1 MSSPRGASR
10 GCWSAALPES
20 ERQVASPREALIP
33 RATYRVQLNSGFT
46 FKDATAIVPYLAE
59 LGISHVY
66 CSPYFRARAGS
77 NHGYDVVDHNSLNP
91 EIGDRADFERFVTE
105 LRAHGMGHV
114 LDIVPNHVG
123 IMGADNAWW
132 MDVLENGQAS
142 MYADFFDIDWSPAN
156 PALAHKVLVPV
167 LGDAYGVVLESGEIV
182 LRFEPE
188 SGSFSVFYHEHRFP
202 LDPRTYP
209 RVLDRV
215 LARTSST
222 EIEALRRAFSELP
235 DRHE

>member
-1 MSSPRGASR
+1 MPEGEHN
-10 GCWSAALPES
+10 AA
-20 ERQVASPREALIP
+20 RPREAVIP

-77 NHGYDVVDHNSLNP
+77 NHGYDVVDHNSFNP
-91 EIGDRADFERFVTE
+91 EIGDRADFERFVAE
-105 LRAHGMGHV
+105 LRAHDMGHV

-123 IMGADNAWW
+123 IMGAENAAW

-142 MYADFFDIDWSPAN
+142 TYAEFFDIDWAPAN
-156 PALAHKVLVPV
+156 PALAGKILVPV
-167 LGDAYGVVLESGEIV
+167 LGDSYGVVLESGEIV

-188 SGSFSVFYHEHRFP
+188 FGSFSVFYH
-202 LDPRTYP
+202 
-209 RVLDRV
+209 
-215 LARTSST
+215 
-222 EIEALRRAFSELP
+222 
-235 DRHE
+235 